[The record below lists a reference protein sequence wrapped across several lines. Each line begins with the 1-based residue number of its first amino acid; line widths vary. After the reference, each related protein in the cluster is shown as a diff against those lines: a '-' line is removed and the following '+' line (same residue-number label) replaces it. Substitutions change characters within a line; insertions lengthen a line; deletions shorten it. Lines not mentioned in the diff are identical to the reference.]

1 MSARPATRPPKGLRR
16 LERWIVGIAMA
27 IVAFVLEKVVLH
39 AVRDTPE
46 APATESASTLTATG
60 GEVNLDD
67 LR

>member
-1 MSARPATRPPKGLRR
+1 VSSRPATRPPKGLRR
-16 LERWIVGIAMA
+16 LERWLVGIAMA

-46 APATESASTLTATG
+46 APAIDTTSTLTAKG
-60 GEVNLDD
+60 GEVDLDD